1 MHPGGPFGVRPSH
14 REPGLVPGFF
24 VRDSVVTRAAP
35 TYTGPS
41 MRARVRIIQSD
52 SMEHRMRRLV
62 LALVSLTGA
71 ALAHAQTAES
81 CASLAAPRALPGQ
94 PTVVAPLAPGLAA
107 PSHQLGAP
115 TGVLANAFDE
125 SRSVDQVL
133 FRLQVDQC
141 RNVAS
146 VTAPVS
152 PDAPLPA
159 AVPGMPAAAPGTAPS
174 APDATSATTAP
185 SATDPAAYQPK
196 TEFDNTPWRFDMNQN
211 GKRMTADE
219 FSAWMKSKGV
229 RVARGAS
236 KPAATAAVDP
246 AAPAIDGEAPVAAPG
261 ASAPVPA
268 EAPVQEDAEA
278 TAEGDQ

>member
-1 MHPGGPFGVRPSH
+1 
-14 REPGLVPGFF
+14 
-24 VRDSVVTRAAP
+24 
-35 TYTGPS
+35 
-41 MRARVRIIQSD
+41 
-52 SMEHRMRRLV
+52 MRRLV

-71 ALAHAQTAES
+71 ALAHAQTAET
-81 CASLAAPRALPGQ
+81 CASLAAPRALPVQ

-146 VTAPVS
+146 VTPPVS

-159 AVPGMPAAAPGTAPS
+159 AVPAIPATAPGTTAV
-174 APDATSATTAP
+174 ATPDATSASTTP
-185 SATDPAAYQPK
+185 SSTDPAAYQPK

-229 RVARGAS
+229 RVARGAA
-236 KPAATAAVDP
+236 KPAAPGVDP
-246 AAPAIDGEAPVAAPG
+246 SAPVVEGEVPTAPAAAT
-261 ASAPVPA
+261 SPVPA
-268 EAPVQEDAEA
+268 EDPAQDDEA
-278 TAEGDQ
+278 AAEGDQ

>member
-1 MHPGGPFGVRPSH
+1 
-14 REPGLVPGFF
+14 
-24 VRDSVVTRAAP
+24 
-35 TYTGPS
+35 
-41 MRARVRIIQSD
+41 
-52 SMEHRMRRLV
+52 MRRLV
-62 LALVSLTGA
+62 LALVSLTGVS
-71 ALAHAQTAES
+71 LAHAQTAET
-81 CASLAAPRALPGQ
+81 CASLAAPRALPVQ

-146 VTAPVS
+146 VTPPVA

-159 AVPGMPAAAPGTAPS
+159 AMPGVPAAAPGATADTTT
-174 APDATSATTAP
+174 DATSPT
-185 SATDPAAYQPK
+185 STDPAAYQPK

-236 KPAATAAVDP
+236 KPAAPAVDP
-246 AAPAIDGEAPVAAPG
+246 AAPVVQGEVPAAPP
-261 ASAPVPA
+261 AAATPVPA
-268 EAPVQEDAEA
+268 EDPTQDDEA
-278 TAEGDQ
+278 AAEGDQ

>member
-1 MHPGGPFGVRPSH
+1 
-14 REPGLVPGFF
+14 
-24 VRDSVVTRAAP
+24 
-35 TYTGPS
+35 
-41 MRARVRIIQSD
+41 
-52 SMEHRMRRLV
+52 MRRFV
-62 LALVSLTGA
+62 LAFVSLTGA
-71 ALAHAQTAES
+71 ALAHAQTAET
-81 CASLAAPRALPGQ
+81 CASLAAPRALPVQ

-146 VTAPVS
+146 VTPPVS

-159 AVPGMPAAAPGTAPS
+159 AVPGIPAAPGTTAVTT
-174 APDATSATTAP
+174 PDATSASTTP
-185 SATDPAAYQPK
+185 SSTDPAAYQPK

-229 RVARGAS
+229 RVARGAA
-236 KPAATAAVDP
+236 KPAPAGADPSAPVVEGEVPTAPP
-246 AAPAIDGEAPVAAPG
+246 AAD
-261 ASAPVPA
+261 APVPA
-268 EAPVQEDAEA
+268 EDPTQDDDSAP
-278 TAEGDQ
+278 EGDQ